1 MQPKQYSATSDADG
15 RFQIDDVMPGR
26 YDISADHP
34 GFIQSGS
41 RKQSALI
48 LQPGQAVVEVV
59 VRMQPAA
66 VITGKIVDVDGDPMS
81 NVGVS
86 AQRMD
91 AAGRSFRA
99 HDFGAGSTNDLGEF
113 RIPDLRPGR
122 YTVTA
127 APPQGMRVPHPAD
140 KNTNN
145 ENVVYTTTYYPGTPD
160 KQQAVPVELHPGDE
174 APINFGVL
182 YSAAYRVSGT
192 LAGIPKGAP
201 LAEIILSSK
210 EQGRVQDQQLED
222 GGKFDFRNVLP
233 GSYTGSVMVVTG
245 LSSGGSP
252 GMEVMRIAEPI
263 EVTTSDL
270 EGLRLGLTP
279 AGDVRGRFRMDTGQN
294 FDWTQLNTML
304 LPVDEVSNISER
316 FPNMVSVNKDG
327 TFDLK
332 NVSGGTYQ
340 LMVTARGNN
349 LADYFTKSVNLNGR
363 DASDGFTVGAATFLE
378 VVVSANG
385 AVIEGKVIDE
395 RGKPVAYA
403 TVVDVPAEHRSRSD
417 LYQRDTTGEDGHF
430 SLKGLNPGKYTVLAF
445 DELEDDLR
453 KPEFLKSYQSRGE
466 TVDLDEGSRSS
477 VVLKVI
483 ESVDQ
488 EP

>member
-1 MQPKQYSATSDADG
+1 
-15 RFQIDDVMPGR
+15 
-26 YDISADHP
+26 
-34 GFIQSGS
+34 
-41 RKQSALI
+41 
-48 LQPGQAVVEVV
+48 
-59 VRMQPAA
+59 
-66 VITGKIVDVDGDPMS
+66 
-81 NVGVS
+81 
-86 AQRMD
+86 
-91 AAGRSFRA
+91 
-99 HDFGAGSTNDLGEF
+99 
-113 RIPDLRPGR
+113 
-122 YTVTA
+122 
-127 APPQGMRVPHPAD
+127 
-140 KNTNN
+140 
-145 ENVVYTTTYYPGTPD
+145 
-160 KQQAVPVELHPGDE
+160 
-174 APINFGVL
+174 
-182 YSAAYRVSGT
+182 
-192 LAGIPKGAP
+192 
-201 LAEIILSSK
+201 
-210 EQGRVQDQQLED
+210 
-222 GGKFDFRNVLP
+222 
-233 GSYTGSVMVVTG
+233 
-245 LSSGGSP
+245 
-252 GMEVMRIAEPI
+252 
-263 EVTTSDL
+263 
-270 EGLRLGLTP
+270 
-279 AGDVRGRFRMDTGQN
+279 
-294 FDWTQLNTML
+294 
-304 LPVDEVSNISER
+304 
-316 FPNMVSVNKDG
+316 MVSVNKDG